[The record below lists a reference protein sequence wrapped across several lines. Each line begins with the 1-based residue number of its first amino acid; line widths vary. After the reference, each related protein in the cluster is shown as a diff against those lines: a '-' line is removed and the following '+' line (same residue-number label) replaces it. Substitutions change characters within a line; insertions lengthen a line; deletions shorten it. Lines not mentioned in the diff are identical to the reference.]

1 VVEVRSPPCSEHRLL
16 AELCQ
21 QSMGGAAG
29 SQVKSIKLTAL
40 CLAKNSS
47 IKEKEHGIFLP
58 DTILLSGQAYR
69 SK

>member
-1 VVEVRSPPCSEHRLL
+1 
-16 AELCQ
+16 
-21 QSMGGAAG
+21 MGGAAG